1 MKSSRRSDKSLR
13 KQYSLTRHSI
23 QHYLLILYQSITPR
37 ERGKGAEEVHVVAVV
52 AGKVEGGFNGF
63 DGSARKRVTVC

>member
-1 MKSSRRSDKSLR
+1 MKSFRRSDKSLR

-37 ERGKGAEEVHVVAVV
+37 ERGTGAEEVQVVVV